1 MADIT
6 LSAAVRQN
14 LLTLQQ
20 TADFMS
26 GVQNKLATGK
36 KVNSALDNP
45 NSFFTASGL
54 NNRAKDLSNLLDDMG
69 QVVQTMKAADQG
81 ITNITKLTETAKAKA
96 NQALQTQS
104 QYERAQYAKQYN
116 DLLKQIEDMAKDSS
130 YKGKNLLAG
139 EGNNLTAIFNE
150 DNTSKLTVTA
160 VDYTDTTLS
169 TGLNLQDLAQAKGGA
184 TSMQLEG
191 GRASATFLNASG
203 DALSS
208 GSLLQDATGLA
219 VGDVLQLRTAASGG
233 GAGVTG
239 YTNITIGANT
249 TVQSLVDQI
258 NGVAGVRAEF
268 DEKTG
273 SLSIISNED
282 VYLHNTNASAGTA
295 AVATDLIGVAAANF
309 TSGSQLLKNSG
320 SFNVEDIL
328 TLTDGNGYEL
338 GSLEVTDKTSVK
350 DLTDFIKR
358 FNGVNASFNT
368 TTGKLTIES
377 DVSLNLKSTNVNFAA
392 SNFTADTDGVNV
404 VAAVESGFATDEA
417 INQTID
423 KLNNTLSLLRSQ
435 ASEFGTNL
443 STVQIR
449 QDYTKT
455 MINTLQ
461 EGAGKLTLADT
472 NEEGANLLAL
482 QTRQQLASTSLSF
495 ASQADQTVL
504 SLF

>member
-14 LLTLQQ
+14 LLTLQS
-20 TADFMS
+20 TADMMS
-26 GVQNKLATGK
+26 NVQNKLATGK

-54 NNRAKDLSNLLDDMG
+54 NNRANDLGTLLDDMG

-81 ITNITKLTETAKAKA
+81 ITSITKLVETAKAKG

-116 DLLKQIEDMAKDSS
+116 DLLKQIEDVAKDSS
-130 YKGKNLLAG
+130 YKGKNLLGG
-139 EGNNLTAIFNE
+139 EGNDLTAIFNE
-150 DNTSKLTVTA
+150 DATSKLTVSA

-169 TGLNLQDLAQAKGGA
+169 GGLNLTDLKEAKGGA
-184 TSMQLEG
+184 SSLQIEG
-191 GRASATFLNASG
+191 GKATITFTNSSG
-203 DALSS
+203 NTLTS
-208 GSLLQDATGLA
+208 GSLISDATSLD

-233 GAGVTG
+233 GSLVSGTSAVTVGAG
-239 YTNITIGANT
+239 T
-249 TVQSLVDQI
+249 TVQNVVDEI
-258 NGVAGVRAEF
+258 NKAAGVRAEF

-273 SLSIISNED
+273 TLTITSND
-282 VYLHNTNASAGTA
+282 NVFLRNTDGGAATPAPADLATVTA
-295 AVATDLIGVAAANF
+295 ANYTAA
-309 TSGSQLLKNSG
+309 SQLLVNSG
-320 SFNVEDIL
+320 SFNVGDTL
-328 TLTDGNGYEL
+328 TLEDGNGYEL
-338 GSLEVTDKTSVK
+338 GSLEVSKTTTVE
-350 DLTDFIKR
+350 DLTDFIKD

-368 TTGKLTIES
+368 GTGKITIES
-377 DVSLNLKSTNVNFAA
+377 DVSLTLKSDNKDFAA
-392 SNFTADTDGVNV
+392 AAFTADTDGVNV
-404 VAAVESGFATDEA
+404 VAQQESGFATDEA
-417 INQTID
+417 INKVID
-423 KLNNTLSLLRSQ
+423 RLNNALSNLRSQ

-443 STVQIR
+443 STVEIR
-449 QDYTKT
+449 QDYTKK
-455 MINTLQ
+455 MMNTLQ

-472 NEEGANLLAL
+472 NMEGANLLAL

>member
-54 NNRAKDLSNLLDDMG
+54 NNRASDLSTLLDDMG

-81 ITNITKLTETAKAKA
+81 ITNITKLVETAKAKA

-116 DLLKQIEDMAKDSS
+116 DLLKQVEDMAKDSS

-139 EGNNLTAIFNE
+139 DGNDLTAIFNE
-150 DNTSKLTVTA
+150 DNTSKLTVSA

-169 TGLNLQDLAQAKGGA
+169 TGLNLQDLTEAKGGA
-184 TSMQLEG
+184 ASLQIEG
-191 GRASATFLNASG
+191 GKSSATFVDASG

-208 GSLLQDATGLA
+208 GSLLSDATSLQ
-219 VGDVLQLRTAASGG
+219 VGDVLQLRTASSGG

-239 YTNITIGANT
+239 YTNITIGAST
-249 TVQSLVDQI
+249 TMQDLVDEI
-258 NGVAGVRAEF
+258 NSVAGVRAEF

-273 SLSIISNED
+273 ALSITSNDD
-282 VYLHNTNASAGTA
+282 VYLRNTDAGASTPAPS
-295 AVATDLIGVAAANF
+295 DLISVT
-309 TSGSQLLKNSG
+309 TSNYSASSQLLVNSG
-320 SFNVEDIL
+320 SFSVEDVL
-328 TLTDGNGYEL
+328 TLQDGNGYEL
-338 GSLEVTDKTSVK
+338 GSLEVTSKTTVE
-350 DLTDFIKR
+350 DLTDFIR
-358 FNGVNASFNT
+358 SFNGVDASFNT
-368 TTGKLTIES
+368 STGKLTIES
-377 DVSLNLKSTNVNFAA
+377 DVSLSLTSTNADFAA
-392 SNFTADTDGVNV
+392 TGFTADSDGINV
-404 VAAVESGFATDEA
+404 TAAIESGFASDEA
-417 INQTID
+417 INKTID
-423 KLNNTLSLLRSQ
+423 RLNNTLSLLRSQ

-455 MINTLQ
+455 MINNLQ

>member
-169 TGLNLQDLAQAKGGA
+169 TGLNLQDLALAKGGA
-184 TSMQLEG
+184 ASLQIEG
-191 GRASATFLNASG
+191 GKASATFLNATG

-239 YTNITIGANT
+239 FTNITIGANT
-249 TVQSLVDQI
+249 TVQNLVDQI

-273 SLSIISNED
+273 SLSIISND
-282 VYLHNTNASAGTA
+282 NVYLHNTNASA
-295 AVATDLIGVAAANF
+295 ATPAPSDLISVSAANF

-368 TTGKLTIES
+368 STGKLTIES
-377 DVSLNLKSTNVNFAA
+377 DVSLNLKSTNADFAA
-392 SNFTADTDGVNV
+392 TSFTADTDGVNV

-423 KLNNTLSLLRSQ
+423 KLNNALSLLRSQ

-449 QDYTKT
+449 QDYTKS

>member
-191 GRASATFLNASG
+191 GKASATFLNATG

-219 VGDVLQLRTAASGG
+219 VGDVLQLRTASSGG

-239 YTNITIGANT
+239 FTNITIGANT
-249 TVQSLVDQI
+249 TVQNLVDQI

-273 SLSIISNED
+273 SLSITSNDD
-282 VYLHNTNASAGTA
+282 VFLHNTNASA
-295 AVATDLIGVAAANF
+295 ATPAPSDLISVSAANF

-368 TTGKLTIES
+368 GTGKLTIES

-449 QDYTKT
+449 QDYTKS

>member
-54 NNRAKDLSNLLDDMG
+54 NNRAKDLSTLLDDMG

-160 VDYTDTTLS
+160 VNYTDTTLS
-169 TGLNLQDLAQAKGGA
+169 TGLNLQDLTLAKGGA
-184 TSMQLEG
+184 ASLQLEG
-191 GRASATFLNASG
+191 GKASATFLNATG

-219 VGDVLQLRTAASGG
+219 VGDVLQLRTASSGG

-239 YTNITIGANT
+239 FTNITIGANT
-249 TVQSLVDQI
+249 TVQNLVDQI

-273 SLSIISNED
+273 SLSIISNDD
-282 VYLHNTNASAGTA
+282 VYLHNTNASA
-295 AVATDLIGVAAANF
+295 ATPAPSDLISVSAANF

-368 TTGKLTIES
+368 STGKLTIES
-377 DVSLNLKSTNVNFAA
+377 DVSLNLKSTNADFAA
-392 SNFTADTDGVNV
+392 TGFTEDTDGVNV

-423 KLNNTLSLLRSQ
+423 KLNNALSVLRSQ

-449 QDYTKT
+449 QDYTKS

-472 NEEGANLLAL
+472 NEDGANLLAL

>member
-160 VDYTDTTLS
+160 VNYTDTTLS
-169 TGLNLQDLAQAKGGA
+169 TGLNLQDLTLAKGGA
-184 TSMQLEG
+184 ASLQLEG
-191 GRASATFLNASG
+191 GKASATFLNATG

-219 VGDVLQLRTAASGG
+219 VGDVLQLRTASSGG

-239 YTNITIGANT
+239 FTNITIGANT
-249 TVQSLVDQI
+249 TVQNLVDQI

-273 SLSIISNED
+273 SLSIISNDD
-282 VYLHNTNASAGTA
+282 VYLHNTNASA
-295 AVATDLIGVAAANF
+295 ATPAPSDLISVSAANF

-368 TTGKLTIES
+368 STGKLTIES
-377 DVSLNLKSTNVNFAA
+377 DVSLNLKSTNADFAA
-392 SNFTADTDGVNV
+392 TGFTEDTDGVNV

-449 QDYTKT
+449 QDYTKS

>member
-54 NNRAKDLSNLLDDMG
+54 NNRAKDLSTLLDDMG

-160 VDYTDTTLS
+160 VNYTDTTLS
-169 TGLNLQDLAQAKGGA
+169 TGLNLQDLTLAKGGA
-184 TSMQLEG
+184 ASLQLEG
-191 GRASATFLNASG
+191 GKASATFLNATG

-219 VGDVLQLRTAASGG
+219 VGDVLQLRTASSGG

-239 YTNITIGANT
+239 FTNITIGANT
-249 TVQSLVDQI
+249 TVQNLVDQI

-273 SLSIISNED
+273 SLSIISNDD
-282 VYLHNTNASAGTA
+282 VYLHNTNASA
-295 AVATDLIGVAAANF
+295 ATPAPSDLISVSAANF

-368 TTGKLTIES
+368 STGKLTIES
-377 DVSLNLKSTNVNFAA
+377 DVSLNLKSTNADFAA
-392 SNFTADTDGVNV
+392 TGFTEDTDGVNV

-423 KLNNTLSLLRSQ
+423 KLNNALSVLRSQ

-449 QDYTKT
+449 QDYTKS

>member
-54 NNRAKDLSNLLDDMG
+54 NNRAKDLGTLLDDMG

-81 ITNITKLTETAKAKA
+81 ITNITKLAESAKAKA

-139 EGNNLTAIFNE
+139 DGNDLTAIFNE
-150 DNTSKLTVTA
+150 DNTSKLTVKA

-184 TSMQLEG
+184 ASLQLEG
-191 GRASATFLNASG
+191 GKSSATFVNASG

-208 GSLLQDATGLA
+208 GSLLSDATNLA
-219 VGDVLQLRTAASGG
+219 VGDVLQLRTASSGG

-239 YTNITIGANT
+239 FTNITIGANT
-249 TVQSLVDQI
+249 TMQNLVDQI

-273 SLSIISNED
+273 SLSIISND
-282 VYLHNTNASAGTA
+282 NVYLHNTDAGAATA
-295 AVATDLIGVAAANF
+295 VPTDIIGVSAANF

-350 DLTDFIKR
+350 DLTDFVKR

-368 TTGKLTIES
+368 GTGKLTIES
-377 DVSLNLKSTNVNFAA
+377 DVTLNLKSTNTDFGATT
-392 SNFTADTDGVNV
+392 FTADSDGVNV
-404 VAAVESGFATDEA
+404 AAAVESGFATDEN
-417 INQTID
+417 INQTIER
-423 KLNNTLSLLRSQ
+423 LNNALSTLRSQ

-449 QDYTKT
+449 QDYTKS
-455 MINTLQ
+455 MINALQ

-504 SLF
+504 RLF

>member
-54 NNRAKDLSNLLDDMG
+54 NNRAKDLSTLLDDMG

-160 VDYTDTTLS
+160 VNYTDTTLS
-169 TGLNLQDLAQAKGGA
+169 TGLNLQDLTLAKGGA
-184 TSMQLEG
+184 ASLQLEG
-191 GRASATFLNASG
+191 GKASATFLNATG

-219 VGDVLQLRTAASGG
+219 VGDVLQLRTASSGG

-239 YTNITIGANT
+239 FTNITIGANT
-249 TVQSLVDQI
+249 TVQNLVDQI

-273 SLSIISNED
+273 SLSIISNDD
-282 VYLHNTNASAGTA
+282 VYLHNTNASA
-295 AVATDLIGVAAANF
+295 ATPAPSDLISVSAANF

-368 TTGKLTIES
+368 STGKLTIES
-377 DVSLNLKSTNVNFAA
+377 DVSLNLKSTNADFAA
-392 SNFTADTDGVNV
+392 TGFTEDTDGVNV

-423 KLNNTLSLLRSQ
+423 KLNNALSVLRSQ

>member
-54 NNRAKDLSNLLDDMG
+54 NNRAKDLGTLLDDMG

-81 ITNITKLTETAKAKA
+81 ITNITKLTESAKAKA

-139 EGNNLTAIFNE
+139 DGNDLTAIFNE
-150 DNTSKLTVTA
+150 DNTSKLTVKA

-184 TSMQLEG
+184 ASLQLEG
-191 GRASATFLNASG
+191 GKSSATFVNSSG
-203 DALSS
+203 NTLSS
-208 GSLLQDATGLA
+208 GSLLSDATNLA
-219 VGDVLQLRTAASGG
+219 VGDVLQLRTASSGG
-233 GAGVTG
+233 GAGVSG

-249 TVQSLVDQI
+249 TMQNLVDQI

-273 SLSIISNED
+273 SLSITSND
-282 VYLHNTNASAGTA
+282 NVYLHNTGGSGGNTG
-295 AVATDLIGVAAANF
+295 DIIGVSAANF

-320 SFNVEDIL
+320 SFKVEDIL

-368 TTGKLTIES
+368 GTGKLTIES
-377 DVSLNLKSTNVNFAA
+377 DVSLNLKSTNADFGAA
-392 SNFTADTDGVNV
+392 AFTADDDGVNV
-404 VAAVESGFATDEA
+404 AAAVESGFATDEN
-417 INQTID
+417 INQTIER
-423 KLNNTLSLLRSQ
+423 LNNALSTLRSQ

-449 QDYTKT
+449 QDYTKS
-455 MINTLQ
+455 MINNLQ
-461 EGAGKLTLADT
+461 EGAGRLTLADT

-504 SLF
+504 RLF

>member
-54 NNRAKDLSNLLDDMG
+54 NNRAKDLSTLLDDMG

-116 DLLKQIEDMAKDSS
+116 NLLKQIEDMAKDSS

-160 VDYTDTTLS
+160 VNYTDTTLS

-184 TSMQLEG
+184 TSLQLEG
-191 GRASATFLNASG
+191 GKASATFVNASG

-208 GSLLQDATGLA
+208 GSLLSDATGLA

-233 GAGVTG
+233 GAGVAG

-249 TVQSLVDQI
+249 TMQSLVDQI

-273 SLSIISNED
+273 SLSIISND
-282 VYLHNTNASAGTA
+282 NVFLHNTNGSAATPA
-295 AVATDLIGVAAANF
+295 PTDLISVSAANF
-309 TSGSQLLKNSG
+309 TAGSQLLKDSG
-320 SFNVEDIL
+320 SFKVEDIL

-368 TTGKLTIES
+368 GTGKLTIES
-377 DVSLNLKSTNVNFAA
+377 DVSLNLKSTNANFAA
-392 SNFTADTDGVNV
+392 TNFTADTDGVNV

-423 KLNNTLSLLRSQ
+423 KLNNALSVLRAQ

-449 QDYTKT
+449 QDYTKS

>member
-1 MADIT
+1 MGDVV
-6 LSAAVRQN
+6 LSAGVRQN
-14 LLTLQQ
+14 LLSLQS
-20 TADFMS
+20 TAELMS
-26 GVQNKLATGK
+26 LTQNRLATGK

-54 NNRAKDLSNLLDDMG
+54 NNRAKDLSTLLDDMG

-160 VDYTDTTLS
+160 VNYTDTTLS
-169 TGLNLQDLAQAKGGA
+169 TGLNLQDLTLAKGGA
-184 TSMQLEG
+184 ASLQLEG
-191 GRASATFLNASG
+191 GKASATFLNATG

-219 VGDVLQLRTAASGG
+219 VGDVLQLRTASSGG

-239 YTNITIGANT
+239 FTNITIGANT
-249 TVQSLVDQI
+249 TVQNLVDQI

-273 SLSIISNED
+273 SLSIISNDD
-282 VYLHNTNASAGTA
+282 VYLHNTNASA
-295 AVATDLIGVAAANF
+295 ATPAPSDLISVSAANF

-368 TTGKLTIES
+368 STGKLTIES
-377 DVSLNLKSTNVNFAA
+377 DVSLNLKSTNADFAA
-392 SNFTADTDGVNV
+392 TGFTEDTDGVNV

-423 KLNNTLSLLRSQ
+423 KLNNALSVLRSQ

-449 QDYTKT
+449 QDYTKS

>member
-54 NNRAKDLSNLLDDMG
+54 NNRAKDLSTLLDDMG

-160 VDYTDTTLS
+160 VNYTDTTLS
-169 TGLNLQDLAQAKGGA
+169 TGLNLQDLTLAKGGA
-184 TSMQLEG
+184 ASLQLEG
-191 GRASATFLNASG
+191 GKSSATFLNATG

-249 TVQSLVDQI
+249 TVQNLVDQI

-273 SLSIISNED
+273 SLSIISNDD
-282 VYLHNTNASAGTA
+282 VYLHNTNASA
-295 AVATDLIGVAAANF
+295 ATPAPSDLISVSAANF

-368 TTGKLTIES
+368 GTGKLTIES

>member
-160 VDYTDTTLS
+160 VNYTDTTLS
-169 TGLNLQDLAQAKGGA
+169 TGLNLQDLTLAKGGA
-184 TSMQLEG
+184 ASLQLEG
-191 GRASATFLNASG
+191 GKASATFLNATG

-219 VGDVLQLRTAASGG
+219 VGDVLQLRTASSGG

-239 YTNITIGANT
+239 FTNITIGANT
-249 TVQSLVDQI
+249 TVQNLVDQI

-273 SLSIISNED
+273 SLSIISNDD
-282 VYLHNTNASAGTA
+282 VYLHNTNASA
-295 AVATDLIGVAAANF
+295 ATPAPSDLISVSAANF

-368 TTGKLTIES
+368 STGKLTIES
-377 DVSLNLKSTNVNFAA
+377 DVSLNLKSTNADFAA
-392 SNFTADTDGVNV
+392 TGFTEDTDGVNV

-423 KLNNTLSLLRSQ
+423 KLNNALSVLRSQ

-449 QDYTKT
+449 QDYTKS

>member
-169 TGLNLQDLAQAKGGA
+169 TGLNLQDLALAKGGA
-184 TSMQLEG
+184 ASLQIEG
-191 GRASATFLNASG
+191 GKASATFLNATG

-239 YTNITIGANT
+239 FTNITIGANT
-249 TVQSLVDQI
+249 TVQNLVDQI

-273 SLSIISNED
+273 SLSIISND
-282 VYLHNTNASAGTA
+282 NVYLHNTNASA
-295 AVATDLIGVAAANF
+295 ATPAPSDLISVSAANF

-368 TTGKLTIES
+368 STGKLTIES
-377 DVSLNLKSTNVNFAA
+377 DVSLNLKSTNADFAA
-392 SNFTADTDGVNV
+392 TGFTADTDGVNV

-423 KLNNTLSLLRSQ
+423 KLNNALSVLRSQ
-435 ASEFGTNL
+435 ASTFGTNL

-449 QDYTKT
+449 QDFTKS

>member
-54 NNRAKDLSNLLDDMG
+54 NNRAKDLSTLLDDMG

-160 VDYTDTTLS
+160 VNYTDTTLS
-169 TGLNLQDLAQAKGGA
+169 TGLNLQDLTLAKGGA
-184 TSMQLEG
+184 ASLQLEG
-191 GRASATFLNASG
+191 GKSSATFLNATG

-249 TVQSLVDQI
+249 TVQNLVDQI

-273 SLSIISNED
+273 SLSIISNDD
-282 VYLHNTNASAGTA
+282 VYLHNTNASA
-295 AVATDLIGVAAANF
+295 ATPAPSDLISVSAANF

-368 TTGKLTIES
+368 STGKLTIES
-377 DVSLNLKSTNVNFAA
+377 DVSLNLKSTNADFAA
-392 SNFTADTDGVNV
+392 TGFTEDTDGVNV

>member
-1 MADIT
+1 M
-6 LSAAVRQN
+6 
-14 LLTLQQ
+14 
-20 TADFMS
+20 
-26 GVQNKLATGK
+26 
-36 KVNSALDNP
+36 
-45 NSFFTASGL
+45 
-54 NNRAKDLSNLLDDMG
+54 
-69 QVVQTMKAADQG
+69 
-81 ITNITKLTETAKAKA
+81 
-96 NQALQTQS
+96 
-104 QYERAQYAKQYN
+104 
-116 DLLKQIEDMAKDSS
+116 
-130 YKGKNLLAG
+130 
-139 EGNNLTAIFNE
+139 
-150 DNTSKLTVTA
+150 
-160 VDYTDTTLS
+160 
-169 TGLNLQDLAQAKGGA
+169 
-184 TSMQLEG
+184 
-191 GRASATFLNASG
+191 
-203 DALSS
+203 
-208 GSLLQDATGLA
+208 
-219 VGDVLQLRTAASGG
+219 LQLRTAASGG

-368 TTGKLTIES
+368 STGKLTIES
-377 DVSLNLKSTNVNFAA
+377 DVSLNLKSTNADFAA
-392 SNFTADTDGVNV
+392 TGFTEDTDGVNV

-423 KLNNTLSLLRSQ
+423 KLNNALSVLRSQ

-449 QDYTKT
+449 QDYTKS

>member
-160 VDYTDTTLS
+160 VNYTDTTLS
-169 TGLNLQDLAQAKGGA
+169 TGLNLQDLTLAKGGA
-184 TSMQLEG
+184 ASLQLEG
-191 GRASATFLNASG
+191 GKSSATFLNATG

-249 TVQSLVDQI
+249 TVQNLVDQI

-273 SLSIISNED
+273 SLSIISNDD
-282 VYLHNTNASAGTA
+282 VYLHNTNASA
-295 AVATDLIGVAAANF
+295 ATPAPSDLISVSAANF

-368 TTGKLTIES
+368 STGKLTIES
-377 DVSLNLKSTNVNFAA
+377 DVSLNLKSTNADFAA
-392 SNFTADTDGVNV
+392 TGFTEDTDGVNV

>member
-160 VDYTDTTLS
+160 VNYTDTTLS
-169 TGLNLQDLAQAKGGA
+169 TGLNLQDLTLAKGGA
-184 TSMQLEG
+184 ASLQLEG
-191 GRASATFLNASG
+191 GKASATFLNATG

-219 VGDVLQLRTAASGG
+219 VGDVLQLRTASSGG

-239 YTNITIGANT
+239 FTNITIGANT
-249 TVQSLVDQI
+249 TVQNLVDQI

-273 SLSIISNED
+273 SLSIISNDD
-282 VYLHNTNASAGTA
+282 VYLHNTNASA
-295 AVATDLIGVAAANF
+295 ATPAPSDLISVSAANF

-368 TTGKLTIES
+368 STGKLTIES
-377 DVSLNLKSTNVNFAA
+377 DVSLNLKSTNADFAA
-392 SNFTADTDGVNV
+392 TGFTEDTDGVNV